1 MRLRE
6 VDSKINSCS
15 KVTEMKLNE
24 FVDKNGNK
32 INTSSPAVSTST
44 SKTSSGSFKK
54 KFEKLLN
61 YAQAHK
67 NASVSTTT
75 VNSISDNEFSYSE
88 KIRGGYSYY
97 DREIQV
103 YIGSQTEAWRLKIYI
118 DNKIDEDLAG
128 QGWPE
133 LLKTLRY
140 YITVPVTT
148 TPEYKELLTEWV
160 DRGGKKV
167 DLNNSPAPTTAT
179 KTNKEKFTELVS
191 YMQKHKDSS
200 VIFTS
205 VNGPK
210 DTGFE
215 YEEQRAFTNGN
226 EYNLSLEVEC
236 KSGNLFFIHLD
247 IDGNRLA
254 TKSAVGWE
262 DLLLKIKTYFHVPKT
277 GSPEYKSL
285 TESFSSIAEDF
296 KAYENLWD

>member
-1 MRLRE
+1 
-6 VDSKINSCS
+6 
-15 KVTEMKLNE
+15 MKLNE

-32 INTSSPAVSTST
+32 VNTSSPAVSTSP
-44 SKTSSGSFKK
+44 SNSSSGSFKK
-54 KFEKLLN
+54 RFNKLINYYGKHLPKEIDHVSVTLLTNDTLAFVEYYNDNTKVGFE
-61 YAQAHK
+61 
-67 NASVSTTT
+67 
-75 VNSISDNEFSYSE
+75 I
-88 KIRGGYSYY
+88 
-97 DREIQV
+97 
-103 YIGSQTEAWRLKIYI
+103 YIGPTTEAWRLKVSV
-118 DNKIDEDLAG
+118 DGNLNEDYSG
-128 QGWPE
+128 MGWPE
-133 LLKTLRY
+133 LLKTLRV
-140 YITVPVTT
+140 YITVPATT
-148 TPEYKELLTEWV
+148 TLEYKELLTEWV
-160 DRGGKKV
+160 DKGGKKV
-167 DLNNSPAPTTAT
+167 DLNNSPTPQLASS
-179 KTNKEKFTELVS
+179 KTNKEKFTELVT

-205 VNGPK
+205 VNGPN

-247 IDGNRLA
+247 IDGNRLV

-285 TESFSSIAEDF
+285 TESFSSIVEDF